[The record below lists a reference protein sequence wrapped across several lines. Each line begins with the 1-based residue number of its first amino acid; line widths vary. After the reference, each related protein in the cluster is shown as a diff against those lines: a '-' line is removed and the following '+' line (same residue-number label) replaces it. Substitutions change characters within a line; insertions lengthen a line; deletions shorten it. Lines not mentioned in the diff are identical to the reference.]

1 MEQEKIISM
10 LADKWDSFYL
20 YDEKGILQS
29 TSYLKS
35 YFPQVHFLYSIKCN
49 PNPNVLHC
57 VFEQGFGADAASI
70 GEVLLAK
77 DAGLP
82 ANQIYYS
89 APGKSRGD
97 IENSIGK
104 AVLIAD
110 SVNEILRIQAV
121 AQQMGEVVSIGI
133 RINPDF
139 TFSGDGGKASKFGI
153 DEKQALAFAEKNP
166 CKNIKIT
173 GIHVHVKSQEL
184 NAATLAAYYER
195 MFQLAEKFM
204 RISGPLEYVNLGSGM
219 GIPYAM
225 SDAPLDI
232 PMLSGAVQNRFDE
245 FRAAHPSTKILIE
258 VGRYA
263 VCKSGLY
270 VTKVMDKK
278 TSHGTTYLI
287 LKNTLNGFIRPSLAK
302 LVEHYAVEES
312 PASSEPLFTARD
324 AFQFLTLK
332 DEAPS
337 ETVTLVGN
345 LCTATDVIA
354 ENIPMPHLEC
364 GDTVIITNAGGYA
377 AVLSPLQF
385 SSQERPA
392 ELFLTQSGEVI

>member
-1 MEQEKIISM
+1 M
-10 LADKWDSFYL
+10 
-20 YDEKGILQS
+20 
-29 TSYLKS
+29 
-35 YFPQVHFLYSIKCN
+35 
-49 PNPNVLHC
+49 
-57 VFEQGFGADAASI
+57 
-70 GEVLLAK
+70 
-77 DAGLP
+77 
-82 ANQIYYS
+82 
-89 APGKSRGD
+89 
-97 IENSIGK
+97 
-104 AVLIAD
+104 
-110 SVNEILRIQAV
+110 
-121 AQQMGEVVSIGI
+121 
-133 RINPDF
+133 
-139 TFSGDGGKASKFGI
+139 
-153 DEKQALAFAEKNP
+153 
-166 CKNIKIT
+166 
-173 GIHVHVKSQEL
+173 
-184 NAATLAAYYER
+184 
-195 MFQLAEKFM
+195 
-204 RISGPLEYVNLGSGM
+204 
-219 GIPYAM
+219 
-225 SDAPLDI
+225 
-232 PMLSGAVQNRFDE
+232 
-245 FRAAHPSTKILIE
+245 IE

-302 LVEHYAVEES
+302 LVEHYAVEET